1 MKTNHMMCT
10 SKILTDLCFTKQ
22 RIKTKNTF
30 VRVVYS
36 ALVVKMCRQSVK
48 IEFKNYFKEI
58 PVPFKIYA
66 DFECNLKS
74 VKSYEGSYSKNI
86 KITFLVV
93 LLINFFVL
101 MMNVKPIV
109 VFRGEN
115 AAYEFIEAI
124 LKEYEYCKKVMKKHF
139 NKNLIM
145 TEEELFQSS
154 NICWICEKLIENG
167 DGKVSDHC
175 HITGKF
181 RGAAHWSC
189 NINLQLT
196 KKVPVIFHNLRGYDS
211 HLIFCELNKF
221 DVKIDVIPN
230 RLEKYMAFFFKQK
243 LSLY

>member
-124 LKEYEYCKKVMKKHF
+124 LKEYEYCKKVMKKT
-139 NKNLIM
+139 L
-145 TEEELFQSS
+145 
-154 NICWICEKLIENG
+154 
-167 DGKVSDHC
+167 
-175 HITGKF
+175 
-181 RGAAHWSC
+181 
-189 NINLQLT
+189 
-196 KKVPVIFHNLRGYDS
+196 
-211 HLIFCELNKF
+211 
-221 DVKIDVIPN
+221 
-230 RLEKYMAFFFKQK
+230 
-243 LSLY
+243 